1 MIEIAKIIYQVYDLN
16 KDEINVIKEVSLWQ
30 TLNFKLKKL

>member
-1 MIEIAKIIYQVYDLN
+1 MIEIEKIVYQVYDLN

-30 TLNFKLKKL
+30 TLSLKLRKL